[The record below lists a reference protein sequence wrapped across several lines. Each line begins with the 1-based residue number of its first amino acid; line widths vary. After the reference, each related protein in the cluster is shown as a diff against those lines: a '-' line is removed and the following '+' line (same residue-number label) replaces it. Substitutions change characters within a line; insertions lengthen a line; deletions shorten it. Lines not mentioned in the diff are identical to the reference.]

1 MTLTNQ
7 IALALGAH
15 LVLVMAAMCC
25 VTWLGLR
32 KVASVVAIV
41 LATVATVALFLVVS
55 TGYEGD
61 DLVLCGMYVA
71 GMSVVSVGAGAT
83 VAVALR
89 WLYRRA
95 TDKGPTLFQRMM
107 GYVPSDVD
115 GDAWDVGNV
124 DGSDS

>member
-1 MTLTNQ
+1 MALTNQ
-7 IALALGAH
+7 IAIALGAH
-15 LVLVMAAMCC
+15 IILVTVAMCC

-32 KVASVVAIV
+32 KVASVVAIA

-55 TGYEGD
+55 AGYEGD
-61 DLVLCGMYVA
+61 DLVLCAMYVA
-71 GMSVVSVGAGAT
+71 GMLVVSVGAGAT

-107 GYVPSDVD
+107 GDVPSDVD
-115 GDAWDVGNV
+115 GDACDVGDV
-124 DGSDS
+124 DGGDS